1 MANKKTLNVVLTGVM
16 AALIFI
22 ATYINIR
29 LPISFTDGGLIH
41 LGGSVL
47 VIATFLLM
55 PVEAGLAGAIGMG
68 LFDMLSPYAVWAPFT
83 FVIRLIQGIVVSKLL
98 LKKGISGVILAMVI
112 YTIIGMGGYYLAEAL
127 IYGNWIAPMAS
138 MPGEFISDMVA
149 IVIGVPIAKILIKN
163 KICYKTEQY

>member
-55 PVEAGLAGAIGMG
+55 PVEAGLAGAIG
-68 LFDMLSPYAVWAPFT
+68 
-83 FVIRLIQGIVVSKLL
+83 IK
-98 LKKGISGVILAMVI
+98 
-112 YTIIGMGGYYLAEAL
+112 
-127 IYGNWIAPMAS
+127 AS
-138 MPGEFISDMVA
+138 S
-149 IVIGVPIAKILIKN
+149 
-163 KICYKTEQY
+163 

>member
-1 MANKKTLNVVLTGVM
+1 MTNNKTLNIVLTGVM
-16 AALIFI
+16 AAFIYI

-41 LGGSVL
+41 LGGAVL

-68 LFDMLSPYAVWAPFT
+68 LFDLLSPYAVWAPFT
-83 FVIRLIQGIVVSKLL
+83 FVIRLVQGIVVSKIL
-98 LKKGISGVILAMVI
+98 LKGGISKIVFAMI
-112 YTIIGMGGYYLAEAL
+112 AFTIIGMVGYYMAEAF

-149 IVIGVPIAKILIKN
+149 VVIGVPVAKILMKY
-163 KICYKTEQY
+163 KISYK

>member
-1 MANKKTLNVVLTGVM
+1 MTNKKTLNIVLTGVM
-16 AALIFI
+16 AAFIYI

-41 LGGSVL
+41 LGGAVI

-68 LFDMLSPYAVWAPFT
+68 LFDLLSPYAVWAPFT
-83 FVIRLIQGIVVSKLL
+83 FVIRLVQGIVVSKIL
-98 LKKGISGVILAMVI
+98 LKGGISKTVFAMI
-112 YTIIGMGGYYLAEAL
+112 AFTIIGMVGYYMAEAF

-149 IVIGVPIAKILIKN
+149 VVIGVPVAKILIKN
-163 KICYKTEQY
+163 KICYKQ